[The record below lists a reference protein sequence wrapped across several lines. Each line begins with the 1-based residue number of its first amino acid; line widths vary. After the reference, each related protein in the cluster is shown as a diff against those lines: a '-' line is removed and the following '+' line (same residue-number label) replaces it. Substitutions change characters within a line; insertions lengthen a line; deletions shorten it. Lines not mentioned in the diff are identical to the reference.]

1 MSFNV
6 VQIKNSQSENL
17 LGITVGLDLKF
28 EDQKNN
34 KCRKASAKISA
45 LWAIVPYM
53 DLPKRKRIMNEFFKI
68 TV

>member
-6 VQIKNSQSENL
+6 AQIKNSQSENL
-17 LGITVGLDLKF
+17 LGITVDLDLRF

-45 LWAIVPYM
+45 L
-53 DLPKRKRIMNEFFKI
+53 
-68 TV
+68 